1 MKPGFGSAGG
11 WEARRWA
18 RAEAGVRAGVVARR
32 WARRRVAERDFEAT
46 LEGGGGV
53 SERGGERRVGD
64 ERMRL

>member
-18 RAEAGVRAGVVARR
+18 RAEAGVRAGVVVARR

-53 SERGGERRVGD
+53 SERWERRGGG
-64 ERMRL
+64 